1 MMCLLALTKWKMKM
15 DSNLEKQKTTALEF
29 ILASKNEINE
39 KISDDCLEEIYDLF
53 VKVSSGEDINSS
65 NKLEEIFKKYHE
77 N

>member
-1 MMCLLALTKWKMKM
+1 M
-15 DSNLEKQKTTALEF
+15 DSNLEKQKAAALEF
-29 ILASKNEINE
+29 IFDSRNQINKNIP
-39 KISDDCLEEIYDLF
+39 DACLEEIYDLF